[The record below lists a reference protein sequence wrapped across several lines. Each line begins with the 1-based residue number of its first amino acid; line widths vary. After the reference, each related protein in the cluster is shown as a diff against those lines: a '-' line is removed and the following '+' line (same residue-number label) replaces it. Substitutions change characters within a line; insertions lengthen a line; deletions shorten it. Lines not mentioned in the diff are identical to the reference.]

1 MPLNSLKSH
10 QIAHFRLA
18 HNRYHYFVATISV
31 QDFPLF
37 LSTTLN
43 ETFFPY
49 LMLSSIKFLLMRYS
63 YSPNIYIFVCVLS
76 FSFILLF
83 FFGFLL
89 ITILNMIILEFT
101 CLSRK
106 CENELV
112 RNKRENDC
120 SKRTVSWLDKEQMRI
135 LICVNLIEETR
146 SQFFSS
152 FGRILLKRYS

>member
-49 LMLSSIKFLLMRYS
+49 LMLLQ
-63 YSPNIYIFVCVLS
+63 PQYIFVCVLS

-152 FGRILLKRYS
+152 FGRISLKRYS